1 MIKTFIQYL
10 VRHKLLVYFIFAV
23 VTLAIFMLTLAP
35 SEYLGR
41 SRIYQY
47 DKLGHF
53 TLFFTWTFIYGFL
66 SFTNRGAANTN
77 ILAIFLVGS
86 FFGIGIE
93 VLQWLMPFGR
103 SLDVLDAV
111 ADVLGSLTAA
121 TLLKIVKVKYLS

>member
-10 VRHKLLVYFIFAV
+10 VKHKLLVYFLFAV
-23 VTLAIFMLTLAP
+23 VTLAIFMITLAP

-53 TLFFTWTFIYGFL
+53 ALFFSWTFFYGFL
-66 SFTNRGAANTN
+66 SFTRRGADRTN

-93 VLQWLMPFGR
+93 VLQWLMPFDR
-103 SLDVLDAV
+103 SLDVYDAV